1 MEGKIKVRRIALT
14 VGSAILL
21 ILFFGAI
28 IIYSMHETDLVKNV
42 VVGQDCEE
50 CSISI
55 EQTKGW
61 SEEANGYEFGIQ
73 YDGNIINTSS
83 TTMTDWSVTI
93 KLPQDTVVDSLWEGV
108 YTYEDNILKIAPLD
122 YNSEIFPG
130 EGRTFGFVV
139 HSNQFLNILEA
150 KYTYRSRVDFYRLP
164 AFYVWVFAVI
174 VYVVAT
180 MIALFYRKRTEMLEQ
195 QKNEYFDIINQSFLT
210 FANMID
216 AKDADTKGHSLRVAL
231 YCRAL
236 AQKLG
241 YNEIEQQRIFY
252 IGLLHDIGKIGT
264 ADAVLKKNGKLTSD
278 EYSEMVEHVVIGGNI
293 IKDFSAIDDI
303 EAGVRFH
310 HERWDGKGYA
320 EGLRGYEIP
329 LRARIVGIAD
339 AFDAMTS
346 DRVYRKRLDTS
357 VAREELIR
365 CAGTQFDPKIVPKMV
380 ELIDE
385 GVVPIEIEPETLYK
399 ELKVRRFGSYI

>member
-1 MEGKIKVRRIALT
+1 MGEKISIRRIALS

-21 ILFFGAI
+21 ILLFWAI
-28 IIYSMHETDLVKNV
+28 VAYATYETDVIKNV
-42 VVGQDCEE
+42 IVGQPSEE
-50 CSISI
+50 CSINI
-55 EQTKGW
+55 DQAKGW
-61 SEEANGYEFGIQ
+61 SEEANGYEFGMQ
-73 YDGNIINTSS
+73 YDGNIVNTSPV
-83 TTMTDWSVTI
+83 TMTDWSIAI
-93 KLPQDTVVDSLWEGV
+93 KLPSDTVVDSLWEGV
-108 YTYEDNILKIAPLD
+108 YTYDNSILTITPLD
-122 YNSEIFPG
+122 YNSEVFPG
-130 EGRTFGFVV
+130 EGRSFGFVV
-139 HSNQFLNILEA
+139 HSNQFSNILEA
-150 KYTYRSRVDFYRLP
+150 TYTYKSKVDFYRLP
-164 AFYVWVFAVI
+164 VFYVWVIAVL
-174 VYVVAT
+174 VYMVAT
-180 MIALFYRKRTEMLEQ
+180 IISLIYRRRTIQLEQ
-195 QKNEYFDIINQSFLT
+195 QKNEYFNIINQSFLT

-216 AKDADTKGHSLRVAL
+216 AKDADTRGHSLRVAL
-231 YCRAL
+231 YCRAI

-264 ADAVLKKNGKLTSD
+264 ADAVLKKNGKLTND

-320 EGLRGYEIP
+320 EGLKGLEIP

-346 DRVYRKRLDTS
+346 DRVYRKALETS

-365 CAGTQFDPKIVPKMV
+365 CAGTQFDPEIVPKMV

-385 GVVPIEIEPETLYK
+385 GVVPIELEPETLYN